1 MPLHIVSPI
10 HRKKRHRKRVGEGE
24 LLQISPITITVK
36 KKWST
41 LNPPFHKLFNLRGT
55 PLCGGGWESGRTEM
69 LEYDNFA
76 NTHRNTHLIHIQ
88 LRIKQM
94 QKKMEFLKDTQQ
106 HLVITKQQMQTNNI
120 HFLSENTHLHVKPCS
135 QADQTDCHTG
145 NTHILFTCSCE

>member
-10 HRKKRHRKRVGEGE
+10 HRKKRHHKRVGEGE

-55 PLCGGGWESGRTEM
+55 PLCGGGWERGRTEM

-94 QKKMEFLKDTQQ
+94 KKKNGVSKGHPATPSNYEAA
-106 HLVITKQQMQTNNI
+106 N
-120 HFLSENTHLHVKPCS
+120 
-135 QADQTDCHTG
+135 ADQQYS
-145 NTHILFTCSCE
+145 FFK